1 MTIMEVVFLHGCP
14 CCMDNKPAIV
24 TLMLHEPHAKH
35 TQYLGVTDNEIKALQ
50 KYGSMNI
57 MACKRIDDGEEE

>member
-1 MTIMEVVFLHGCP
+1 
-14 CCMDNKPAIV
+14 MDNKPAIV

-35 TQYLGVTDNEIKALQ
+35 TQYMGVTDNEIKALQ

>member
-1 MTIMEVVFLHGCP
+1 MTIIEVVFLHGCP

-24 TLMLHEPHAKH
+24 TLMQHDPHNER
-35 TQYLGVTDNEIKALQ
+35 TNYLGVTDAEIAALQ

-57 MACKRIDDGEEE
+57 MACKKINGDEEE